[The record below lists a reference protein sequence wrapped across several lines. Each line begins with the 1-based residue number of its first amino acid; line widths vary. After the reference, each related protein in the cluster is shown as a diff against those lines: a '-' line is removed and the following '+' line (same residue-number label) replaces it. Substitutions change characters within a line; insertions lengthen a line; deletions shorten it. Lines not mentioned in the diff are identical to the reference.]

1 MRGQASSRLGHNSPV
16 STTFPRTRKSRL
28 GYNIE
33 QVEDFLYEAKRAY
46 TAERGELV
54 VIDANSVRQ
63 VAFRM
68 QKGGYSPVHVDAA
81 LERLEDA
88 FAARERERAFQ
99 SIGQTAWYSETRR
112 MRREIVERLSRPAGQ
127 RFDRVHPLAV
137 GYRRK
142 EVDRLAGYLS
152 KILADDRPANVD
164 ELRMATFRPQH
175 GGYREAQVDLLIDSA
190 VAVILAVR

>member
-1 MRGQASSRLGHNSPV
+1 M

-46 TAERGELV
+46 TADRAELM
-54 VIDANSVRQ
+54 VIDAQGVRQ
-63 VAFRM
+63 VAFQM

-99 SIGQTAWYSETRR
+99 SMGQNAWYSETRR
-112 MRREIVERLSRPAGQ
+112 MKREIVERLGRPIGH
-127 RFDRVHPLAV
+127 RFDRVNILTV
-137 GYRRK
+137 GYNRK
-142 EVDRLAGYLS
+142 EVDRLAGYLGRA
-152 KILADDRPANVD
+152 LADDKPINVD